1 MLKLE
6 RTVNSAQ
13 LAIQVREREPFFHP
27 LLLQA
32 LAYALILHFGALLL
46 FHVTP
51 FSASSSFL
59 YPPVHVQSDTPH
71 LDVAA
76 AIPEEWSKDF
86 IPPPPL
92 PSLPFMDWNS
102 FLSDSLL
109 TPSKTWEPESLRG
122 VEKQIWPEWET
133 PLSMVFQEPRIRLS
147 ISGELAEVPLIQGS
161 PLLDELQPISSHPDP
176 AYVSFQVL
184 MNERT
189 GEIFWFERTESS
201 KQQAI
206 NQQAEKIV
214 LDLRFTPHPS
224 RHESVQGVLDFAFL

>member
-6 RTVNSAQ
+6 KMVNSAQ
-13 LAIQVREREPFFHP
+13 LAIRVRDRENFFHP
-27 LLLQA
+27 LLLKA
-32 LAYALILHFGALLL
+32 LAYALLLHFGALLL

-51 FSASSSFL
+51 FSTSSSFL
-59 YPPVHVQSDTPH
+59 SHPLHVQSDTPH
-71 LDVAA
+71 VDVATV
-76 AIPEEWSKDF
+76 IPKEWGKDF

-92 PSLPFMDWNS
+92 PSLPAMDWNS
-102 FLSDSLL
+102 FLSESLL
-109 TPSKTWEPESLRG
+109 TPSKTWEPESLTG

-133 PLSMVFQEPRIRLS
+133 PLSIILKEPRIRLS

-161 PLLDELQPISSHPDP
+161 PLLDELQSISSHPDP